1 MEVVRKGS
9 DGDLKN
15 RMEDFMEIT
24 VIGVVVCFWLMPF
37 GLRLVIEILATVMMF
52 ALELRARGIARAIC
66 EMRNKYVDTLNFDR
80 KSSRA
85 ERRAM
90 ATGLRL
96 ALRQTN
102 ATSLFPTIGDRAR
115 RLASAC
121 KR

>member
-1 MEVVRKGS
+1 MEVAA
-9 DGDLKN
+9 
-15 RMEDFMEIT
+15 
-24 VIGVVVCFWLMPF
+24 IGVVVGLWLVPF
-37 GLRLVIEILATVMMF
+37 GLRQVIEILATVMMF
-52 ALELRARGIARAIC
+52 AWEVRAHGNARAIC
-66 EMRNKYVDTLNFDR
+66 ELRNKYAGSITFDR
-80 KSSRA
+80 KCSRA

-121 KR
+121 NR